1 MKKSLKKLH
10 VALLILLFSTIA
22 LNFIPT
28 SMGQATTAIIS
39 VSPSSI
45 VLGEEGQPLPK
56 SFSLSVNVT
65 DVTDLY
71 SWQIRLYYSSR
82 VLNLTTAT
90 APTGHVFEGKDSVE
104 IPQEIVTW
112 RKTINN
118 STAINFTNIIG
129 STWVTQVES
138 PGNPSVPRNYNIVNW
153 VDKDTSDGLTVG
165 DIIFIN
171 PNLPSF
177 NEFYYV
183 DAITFEGSIIH
194 LDISVSSLYWGAAL
208 LPPAESFNGNGTLC
222 QVNFDAIRPGVRAFN
237 FSHIDTYL
245 LNSTHPD
252 LEMPLEL
259 GSGSITVHGIPVQ
272 KDPSSIT
279 IDMKSTAEVGS
290 SVRISGA
297 ISPLKVG
304 ATVKIEYRP
313 AGGTF
318 TTLTETQTEEASS
331 YSFQWNPAETGTYE
345 FKASWTGDE
354 EYQGAESETKTITVT
369 TGEGGPSTPL
379 SEYLIYIVII
389 VVIIIIV
396 VGVYFLRI
404 KKKS

>member
-71 SWQIRLYYSSR
+71 SWQIILYYSSR

-138 PGNPSVPRNYNIVNW
+138 PNNPSVPRNYNIANW
-153 VDKDTSDGLTVG
+153 IDKDASDGLTVG
-165 DIIFIN
+165 DVIFVN
-171 PNLPSF
+171 PNLPTY

-183 DAITFEGSIIH
+183 DAIRFEGSIIH

-208 LPPAESFNGNGTLC
+208 IPPEGSFTGNGTLC
-222 QVNFDAIRPGVRAFN
+222 QLNFNAIRPGVRSFN
-237 FSHIDTYL
+237 FSHADTYL
-245 LNSTHPD
+245 LDPD
-252 LEMPLEL
+252 TVEIPVEL
-259 GSGSITVHGIPVQ
+259 GTGSITVHGIPVQ

-279 IDMKSTAEVGS
+279 IDMKSTADVGS
-290 SVRISGA
+290 SVQISGA

-304 ATVKIEYRP
+304 ATVKIEYRL

-318 TTLTETQTEEASS
+318 AKLTETQTDEASS
-331 YSFQWNPAETGTYE
+331 YSFQWNPAEAGTYE
-345 FKASWTGDE
+345 FKTSWTGDE
-354 EYQGAESETKTITVT
+354 EYQGAESMTKTITVT
-369 TGEGGPSTPL
+369 TGEEGPSTPL